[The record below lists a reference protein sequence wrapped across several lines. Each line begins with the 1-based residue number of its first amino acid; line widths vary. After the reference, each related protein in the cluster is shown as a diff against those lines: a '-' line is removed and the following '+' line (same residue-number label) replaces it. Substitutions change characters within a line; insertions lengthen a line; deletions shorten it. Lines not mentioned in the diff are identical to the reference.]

1 MPLTQTQLATAVAE
15 RAEITGVEAKRV
27 LGALEEIVLEELSN
41 TQKVRVGG
49 LVQLTV
55 RVKPAQTKRKG
66 RNPATGEEITIAA
79 SPRAS
84 TFVRDQQ
91 VMLSEDER
99 RRLRDRAAEL
109 GVSVP
114 RLLVESALAGV
125 ETPSDRREMIAELF
139 EVRRL
144 LATVANNVN
153 QLAKAANI
161 SGEIGSRE
169 RVEATFADVDE
180 ILVGLRGWTGVRR

>member
-1 MPLTQTQLATAVAE
+1 MSATETGRPLG
-15 RAEITGVEAKRV
+15 RARRA
-27 LGALEEIVLEELSN
+27 
-41 TQKVRVGG
+41 
-49 LVQLTV
+49 
-55 RVKPAQTKRKG
+55 
-66 RNPATGEEITIAA
+66 
-79 SPRAS
+79 PRANRRRVS
-84 TFVRDQQ
+84 QQ

-99 RRLRDRAAEL
+99 QRLRERAAEL
-109 GVSVP
+109 SVSVP

-125 ETPSDRREMIAELF
+125 ETPSERREMIAELF

-169 RVEATFADVDE
+169 RLEATLAGVDGV
-180 ILVGLRGWTGVRR
+180 LVALRGWTGARR